1 MEECL
6 MKKLITAFGA
16 VAALTLAAGAAQARP
31 ADCTVSG
38 GNTYVCDFTQQDGD
52 GSFTITARGK
62 DTYILVMNGDNTAFG
77 FLRVRGQGRNV
88 ALPGTFIRNP
98 SDTACWVN
106 DATQVSI
113 CVRARAAPRR

>member
-1 MEECL
+1 MN
-6 MKKLITAFGA
+6 KLIAAFGA
-16 VAALTLAAGAAQARP
+16 ATLLSLAAGTAQARP

-38 GNTYVCDFTQQDGD
+38 GNTYLCEFTPQGGD

-62 DTYILVMNGDNTAFG
+62 DTYILQMNGDNTAFG
-77 FLRVRGQGRNV
+77 FVRVRGAGRNV

-98 SDTACWVN
+98 SDTSCWVN

-113 CVRARAAPRR
+113 CVRARAPARRR

>member
-1 MEECL
+1 

-16 VAALTLAAGAAQARP
+16 AAVLTFAAGAAEARP

-38 GNTYVCDFTQQDGD
+38 GNTYVCDFSQQGGD

-62 DTYILVMNGDNTAFG
+62 DTYILQMNGDNTAFG

-88 ALPGTFIRNP
+88 ALPGTFFRNP
-98 SDTACWVN
+98 SDTSCWVN
-106 DATQVSI
+106 DVTQVSI
-113 CVRARAAPRR
+113 CVRARAARRR